1 MSDGLSGISAESL
14 LQVAEQLKD
23 SGAEKRIE
31 EGAPEFQEM
40 LNKLISEVDEA
51 QKEADQSIQSLASG
65 DPTSIQDV
73 VMKMEE
79 ADLAFKLMKEV
90 RDKLITAYKETIT
103 MS

>member
-1 MSDGLSGISAESL
+1 MSDAITGISAESL
-14 LQVAEQLKD
+14 LQATEQLKE
-23 SGAEKRIE
+23 SGSESRINDR
-31 EGAPEFQEM
+31 APEFQEM
-40 LNKLISEVDEA
+40 LNKLITEVDQA
-51 QKEADQSIQSLASG
+51 QKEADQSIQNLASG

-90 RDKLITAYKETIT
+90 RDKLITAYKETIS